1 MGFVVEKHTGGSPLL
16 DNMELLQEDESS
28 LGLSEQGMESAPTPQ
43 ETVGPYL
50 PRFPLLFVCLSACL
64 YKTIHVTLFSVTHY
78 RMERIG
84 LVIYYYNYADCV
96 EILAASLVRRHTYI
110 HLLHEHTYTG

>member
-1 MGFVVEKHTGGSPLL
+1 MCVCVCVSETMAVSHARATNAYRAIAFKWGLSKNTGGSPLL

-50 PRFPLLFVCLSACL
+50 PRTLFYLSVCLSA
-64 YKTIHVTLFSVTHY
+64 
-78 RMERIG
+78 
-84 LVIYYYNYADCV
+84 
-96 EILAASLVRRHTYI
+96 
-110 HLLHEHTYTG
+110 

>member
-1 MGFVVEKHTGGSPLL
+1 MHRAIAFKWGLSKNTGGSPLL

-50 PRFPLLFVCLSACL
+50 PRFLFYLSVCLPDCL
-64 YKTIHVTLFSVTHY
+64 
-78 RMERIG
+78 
-84 LVIYYYNYADCV
+84 
-96 EILAASLVRRHTYI
+96 
-110 HLLHEHTYTG
+110 